1 MRTGSLTG
9 EYEKGGRDIM
19 NVFVKLCGYGILIVM
34 TLIVSSCGS
43 NSGLGDL
50 GSENSTDMTS
60 GQATSFAQS
69 ISRISTSSLSAQA
82 IRVNTVSDATSQSRA
97 TTQINQSIS
106 YTLTC
111 TSGGNMKA
119 SGNITGSISDTGSG
133 IIQLQIPIT
142 ITDWSCQTPLI
153 INGDPYIS
161 ITGTFSFLNGAPS
174 TQQHLGIHGGFK
186 SATQSCQLS
195 LDTNFNTTGGGHT
208 SGTVCGHSID
218 FTF

>member
-1 MRTGSLTG
+1 
-9 EYEKGGRDIM
+9 M
-19 NVFVKLCGYGILIVM
+19 NRYVRLYGFGILIVM
-34 TLIVSSCGS
+34 TLIVSACGS
-43 NSGLGDL
+43 NGGLGDL
-50 GSENSTDMTS
+50 GSVNTTDMTS
-60 GQATSFAQS
+60 DQATSFSKS
-69 ISRISTSSLSAQA
+69 ISRISTSAVSAQA
-82 IRVNTVSDATSQSRA
+82 LRANELSNATSQQRA
-97 TTQINQSIS
+97 NTQINQSIS

-142 ITDWSCQTPLI
+142 ITDWSCQPPLI

-161 ITGTFSFLNGAPS
+161 ITGTFTFLNGAPS

-186 SATQSCQLS
+186 SETQSCQIS

-208 SGTVCGHSID
+208 TGTVCGHSVD

>member
-1 MRTGSLTG
+1 
-9 EYEKGGRDIM
+9 M
-19 NVFVKLCGYGILIVM
+19 NGYFKLYGIGILIVT

-50 GSENSTDMTS
+50 GSVNTTDMTS
-60 GQATSFAQS
+60 DQATSFAQS
-69 ISRISTSSLSAQA
+69 ISRISTSAMSAQTLRA
-82 IRVNTVSDATSQSRA
+82 NEVSNATSQQRA
-97 TTQINQSIS
+97 NYLINQSIS

-119 SGNITGSISDTGSG
+119 SGNISGSISDTGSG
-133 IIQLQIPIT
+133 TILLDIPIT

-161 ITGTFSFLNGAPS
+161 ITGTFTFLNGAPS
-174 TQQHLGIHGGFK
+174 TQQHLGISGGFK
-186 SATQSCQLS
+186 SETQSCQIL
-195 LDTNFNTTGGGHT
+195 LDTNFNTTGGQT
-208 SGTVCGHSID
+208 TGTVCGHSVD

>member
-1 MRTGSLTG
+1 M
-9 EYEKGGRDIM
+9 M
-19 NVFVKLCGYGILIVM
+19 NRLKKLYGYGILIVI
-34 TLIVSSCGS
+34 THILSACGS
-43 NSGLGDL
+43 NGGLGDV
-50 GSENSTDMTS
+50 SSVASTDMTS

-69 ISRISTSSLSAQA
+69 ISRISTNSMSAQA
-82 IRVNTVSDATSQSRA
+82 FRVNELSGATSQLMA
-97 TTQINQSIS
+97 AHQINIPIS

-133 IIQLQIPIT
+133 AILIGVPIT
-142 ITDWSCQTPLI
+142 ISDWSCQTPLI

-161 ITGTFSFLNGAPS
+161 ITGTFTFLNGAPS
-174 TQQHLGIHGGFK
+174 TQQHLGISGGFK
-186 SATQSCQLS
+186 SATQSCQIL